1 MAWRSLGQRR
11 DGERGG
17 ERGDGDG
24 LDVLEP
30 EGLGVGEDEADGS
43 GREGTHGEAEGV
55 RAVERRRRRPG
66 RHRRQRGQ
74 VQSGDEE
81 RGAGVARRPEADPAF
96 RDGLVR
102 EVEPNEVV
110 GVDVVR
116 QAVTS
121 LKCEAL
127 PPPRQSSPPRN
138 FRAIDLGPV
147 FGRVIAVLCRAKL
160 ARSVARVRSDMSLM
174 QIDT

>member
-1 MAWRSLGQRR
+1 MVRGGLDWCGGATLCVRNLYKKLLGQRR

-17 ERGDGDG
+17 KRGDGDG

-55 RAVERRRRRPG
+55 RAVERRE
-66 RHRRQRGQ
+66 RGQ
-74 VQSGDEE
+74 IDRGDEE

-102 EVEPNEVV
+102 EVELD
-110 GVDVVR
+110 DVVR
-116 QAVTS
+116 VDV
-121 LKCEAL
+121 
-127 PPPRQSSPPRN
+127 RRN
-138 FRAIDLGPV
+138 LRANLGPTWGVV
-147 FGRVIAVLCRAKL
+147 FGRVMAVLCRAKL
-160 ARSVARVRSDMSLM
+160 ARSVARVRIDMSLCRSTVTTM
-174 QIDT
+174 NWQSN